1 MGLFFISVSPPARVN
16 SSGSVPHTANLLY
29 PAALPAFAE
38 IAADEHR
45 DPRAVF
51 YTIRFMEPQRSRPF
65 TPDVLDASDFGS
77 KAEVRARSG
86 PTWLRAE
93 RGRRSDAFRAL
104 HEGRHEGASA
114 QARPFGRRHQGAA
127 GRPASGRRLPYQP
140 QPQTVG
146 VDRLRFRADR
156 GPRRQPGPRL
166 SAGPRWL

>member
-1 MGLFFISVSPPARVN
+1 MRKNIKNVEGRTWAYSHFVSPRRVSTAPAA
-16 SSGSVPHTANLLY
+16 SHTPPICCI

-51 YTIRFMEPQRSRPF
+51 YTIRFMDPQRSRPF
-65 TPDVLDASDFGS
+65 TLDVLDASDFGS
-77 KAEVRARSG
+77 KAEVPARSG

-93 RGRRSDAFRAL
+93 RGRRADAFRAL

-146 VDRLRFRADR
+146 VDRLRV
-156 GPRRQPGPRL
+156 PR
-166 SAGPRWL
+166 